1 MKISKETLSILKS
14 FTTINPS
21 IYVNPG
27 HQLRTI
33 STQKTV
39 VAVAEVKDEF
49 ETPFGIYD
57 LNQFLSAISI
67 FDNPEFEFSDKF
79 VEVSGAG
86 ASIKYGFADG
96 NMIMQPPAKNLE
108 LPDTIVSFDL
118 PESILKKTMQAANVL
133 SLPNWTVKGE
143 NDEIAIVVADSK
155 NSSSNAFR
163 HVVGETDQEF
173 ELVFKV
179 ENIKPIMAD
188 YRVSISSKGISEFSA
203 DNGRLLYYIATES
216 R

>member
-1 MKISKETLSILKS
+1 M
-14 FTTINPS
+14 
-21 IYVNPG
+21 
-27 HQLRTI
+27 
-33 STQKTV
+33 
-39 VAVAEVKDEF
+39 KDEF

-79 VEVSGAG
+79 VEVSGDG

-163 HVVGETDQEF
+163 HVVGETDKEF